1 MRKTYV
7 AAFFFVVIS
16 ENLFWVFDQVSYV
29 LSNVTMC
36 LHSMHIVLLSDV
48 YLVMMLNSVN
58 LVMVVVVMRLFRL
71 RFDWDDEI
79 LSVMMEY
86 QAPMNLDYLMIVAVD
101 LNKLR
106 AFSFGFQPR
115 LLMFHRLDR

>member
-1 MRKTYV
+1 MSPH
-7 AAFFFVVIS
+7 FFSVVIS

-36 LHSMHIVLLSDV
+36 SHSMHIVLLSDV